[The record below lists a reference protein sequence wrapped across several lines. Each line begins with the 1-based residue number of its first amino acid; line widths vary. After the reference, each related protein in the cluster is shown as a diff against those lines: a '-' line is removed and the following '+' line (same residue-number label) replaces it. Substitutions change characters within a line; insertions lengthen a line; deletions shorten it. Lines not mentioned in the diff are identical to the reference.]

1 MGSGGPLPALVHG
14 SSQGMAAYTRFKDA
28 ATGLWQRCL
37 PFMAVLYIISPIDL
51 VPDIIPLLGWLDD
64 LAVMFALLYMCW
76 QHFKPR

>member
-14 SSQGMAAYTRFKDA
+14 SSQGMAATRFKDA

-37 PFMAVLYIISPIDL
+37 PFMAVLYITSPIDL